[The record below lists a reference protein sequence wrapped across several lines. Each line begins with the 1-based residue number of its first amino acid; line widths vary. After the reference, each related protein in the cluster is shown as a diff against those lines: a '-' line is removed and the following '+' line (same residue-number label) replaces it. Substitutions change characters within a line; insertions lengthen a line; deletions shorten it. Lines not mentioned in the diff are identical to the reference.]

1 MKKVIGVVV
10 FVTVGLF
17 AFSREVPA
25 AQVAPEATSS
35 QMSDDD
41 PAVQAPQFGGCPS
54 TTPIC
59 CEPAAVG
66 CRLCI
71 PRGTQC
77 P

>member
-17 AFSREVPA
+17 VFSREVPA
-25 AQVAPEATSS
+25 AQIAPEERSS
-35 QMSDDD
+35 PMSDEDL
-41 PAVQAPQFGGCPS
+41 AVRMPQFGGCPS
-54 TTPIC
+54 TAPIC
-59 CEPAAVG
+59 CEPAVVG